1 MVERSDQQG
10 KWRCTVCGL
19 ENGKYKV
26 RRHAE
31 VHLDMT
37 HSCIVCAKNF
47 KTRNALSTHY
57 TRYHAN
63 DVLSPWT
70 NRTWANKCFPKL
82 MGVFTFD
89 RLTIINGLGN
99 ELHHNFDP
107 NLNFRPEYVAGVD
120 DSTSRRWWTIE
131 VSVSNVWK
139 DHVGKN
145 KDEAPRWS
153 APGPRPHMHR
163 MSKAVQNQKLFV
175 SSLFFDAQEP
185 SPVSLGNNLTWNTA
199 DHVLVVMLV
208 LHSSHIVDNFQSWTS
223 LK

>member
-19 ENGKYKV
+19 ENDKYKV

-70 NRTWANKCFPKL
+70 NRT
-82 MGVFTFD
+82 
-89 RLTIINGLGN
+89 
-99 ELHHNFDP
+99 
-107 NLNFRPEYVAGVD
+107 
-120 DSTSRRWWTIE
+120 
-131 VSVSNVWK
+131 
-139 DHVGKN
+139 
-145 KDEAPRWS
+145 
-153 APGPRPHMHR
+153 
-163 MSKAVQNQKLFV
+163 
-175 SSLFFDAQEP
+175 
-185 SPVSLGNNLTWNTA
+185 
-199 DHVLVVMLV
+199 
-208 LHSSHIVDNFQSWTS
+208 
-223 LK
+223 